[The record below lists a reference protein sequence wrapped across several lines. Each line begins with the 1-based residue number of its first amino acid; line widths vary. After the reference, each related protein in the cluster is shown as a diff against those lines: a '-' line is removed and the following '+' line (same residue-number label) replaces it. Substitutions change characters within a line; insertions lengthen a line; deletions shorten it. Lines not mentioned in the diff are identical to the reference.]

1 MKGQTKRRPDGSAVQ
16 AGGTYDRKSGSGCN
30 TKSPSRKT
38 KRAKA
43 ARAMY
48 GYDWEQTQRYPPAF
62 FGKREKA
69 LYRTIFA
76 WVQQEAAKRGEK
88 ETYYVLQ
95 TRSIAAVVAAEH
107 AEALQTVGDLDRCYG
122 IGESKLRRYGQDLY
136 QVIKEERL
144 KY

>member
-1 MKGQTKRRPDGSAVQ
+1 MAVQ
-16 AGGTYDRKSGSGCN
+16 YRQEART
-30 TKSPSRKT
+30 T
-38 KRAKA
+38 AKA
-43 ARAMY
+43 AVDA
-48 GYDWEQTQRYPPAF
+48 TQKAPAARQKGPKPPGPCTGMTGNKRRDTHQPSLAS
-62 FGKREKA
+62 GKKA
-69 LYRTIFA
+69 LYRTTFA
-76 WVQQEAAKRGEK
+76 WVQREAAKRGEK